1 MLTVRRLNLDSS
13 WHLSWGGQQFVID
26 PWLIGSEVDGFRWLN
41 EQWHATPPLPLSEI
55 PPCDAIVVTQ
65 SYSDHCHLPTLREM
79 DPGIPLLAT
88 GKAFVRLRKHFPER
102 EVLRIPDM
110 HNRPPLVFG
119 DLHFRALHP
128 GRRRDPVYYGLV
140 ISNVQREAVALTPHG
155 FRLDVNQL
163 DQMVG
168 YRCRLLLTS
177 FAQYELPALLGG
189 KVNPGLENVRQ
200 LLAQLQPERV
210 LSTHDEQKPGRGLVP
225 RLARTRYPDL
235 SQVAEAMD
243 FPLDVVEDYEPR
255 SWP

>member
-26 PWLIGSEVDGFRWLN
+26 PWLIGSEIDGFRWLN
-41 EQWHATPPLPLSEI
+41 EQWHATPPLPLMEI

-119 DLHFRALHP
+119 AQHADAHGCYSCPDVF
-128 GRRRDPVYYGLV
+128 RRRHQTCGAT
-140 ISNVQREAVALTPHG
+140 IRHI
-155 FRLDVNQL
+155 
-163 DQMVG
+163 
-168 YRCRLLLTS
+168 
-177 FAQYELPALLGG
+177 
-189 KVNPGLENVRQ
+189 RQ
-200 LLAQLQPERV
+200 IVTER
-210 LSTHDEQKPGRGLVP
+210 
-225 RLARTRYPDL
+225 
-235 SQVAEAMD
+235 
-243 FPLDVVEDYEPR
+243 
-255 SWP
+255 